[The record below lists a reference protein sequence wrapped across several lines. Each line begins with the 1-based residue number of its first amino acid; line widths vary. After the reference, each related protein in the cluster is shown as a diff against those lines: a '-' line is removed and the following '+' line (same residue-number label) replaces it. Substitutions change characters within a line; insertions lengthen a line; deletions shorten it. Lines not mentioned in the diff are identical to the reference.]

1 MTTTFQINSKLGGEL
16 AITDS
21 VQAVVRLAVPDV
33 SVNIAVQLYMVSRFL
48 TFKSWILL
56 SEYSYIA
63 LLVHCSA

>member
-33 SVNIAVQLYMVSRFL
+33 SVNITVQLYMVSRYQ
-48 TFKSWILL
+48 
-56 SEYSYIA
+56 E
-63 LLVHCSA
+63 